1 MALTAPNLDDR
12 TFQDIVSEARSKIP
26 LYCPKWTDYN
36 LSDPGVTVIELFAW
50 MVDML
55 LYRLNLVGDK
65 NYIKFMDLLG
75 IRLEPPKPAS
85 ADITF
90 RLSAPQRGTMTI
102 PANTEVATRRTE
114 TQEAINFTTV
124 EDLAILVPTLA
135 QALTTADEKTF
146 VDDMPAL
153 KNRDVSFAVFSPV
166 PKESDAL
173 YLGFTEDLR
182 HHTLALTVDCRIE
195 GIGVDPNDPPLAWE
209 FWDGEP
215 ERWTAV
221 RVEADT
227 TGGLNQPGH
236 VILHIPDNSAMREVN
251 GQRATWLRCRAV
263 NPRTG
268 QRAYTSSPKIKTI
281 VAESLGGTVR
291 ATQCFRN
298 SNELLGRSTGLP
310 GQKFNLRNMP
320 ALPRET
326 GETLEVETE
335 REGTYETWQEVSNFA
350 ASRPDDRHYTLDSV
364 TGEVQFGP
372 IIRQPSGE
380 EQRYGLVPPKGR
392 NVRFTTYRWGGGVVG
407 NVGERTIT
415 VLRSSVPYVA
425 SVTNFTAAAGGTDA
439 ETLDRAKLR
448 APSVVRAR
456 TRAVTAEDFECLA
469 MEASP
474 LLARAHCVAA
484 GAADGHGPPPG
495 VVRLLLVPAISD
507 TARFI
512 PAEELELPRRLRED
526 VQAYL
531 DERRLLATHLE
542 ISSPVYQPTAV
553 VARVKAK
560 DGTPPVEVAQEIE
573 KRLYGYINPLTG
585 GPHHSGLD
593 FGRGITLSEV
603 YAAIQGAAGLDYV
616 EDIKVYAINR
626 ETGERQESAT
636 RVAVATDALVC
647 SAKHEVIIV

>member
-50 MVDML
+50 MTDML
-55 LYRLNLVGDK
+55 LYRLNRVGDK

-75 IRLEPPKPAS
+75 VRLEPPKPAS

-124 EDLAILVPTLA
+124 EDLAILVPTLT
-135 QALTTADEKTF
+135 QALTTADETTF
-146 VDDMPAL
+146 VDAMPAL
-153 KNRDVSFAVFSPV
+153 KNRDVSFAVFSKV
-166 PKESDAL
+166 PKEDDAL

-195 GIGVDPNDPPLAWE
+195 GIGVDPRDPPLMWE

-215 ERWTAV
+215 ARWAAV
-221 RVEADT
+221 RVETDT

-236 VILHIPDNSAMREVN
+236 VILHVADNSAVREVN
-251 GQRATWLRCRAV
+251 GVRATWLRCRAV
-263 NPRTG
+263 KPRPG
-268 QRAYTSSPKIKTI
+268 QQAYTSSPRIKTI

-291 ATQCFRN
+291 ATQCFRVN
-298 SNELLGRSTGLP
+298 NELLGRSTGLP
-310 GQKFNLRNMP
+310 AQKFNLRNMP
-320 ALPRET
+320 LLPRET

-335 REGTYETWQEVSNFA
+335 REGTYEIWQEVSDFA
-350 ASRPDDRHYTLDSV
+350 ASGPDDRHYTLDSV
-364 TGEVQFGP
+364 TSEVQFGP

-380 EQRYGLVPPKGR
+380 ERRYGRVPPTGR
-392 NVRFTTYRWGGGVVG
+392 NVRFTTYRWGGGVMG
-407 NVGERTIT
+407 NVGERTIA
-415 VLRSSVPYVA
+415 VLKSTVPYVA
-425 SVTNFTAAAGGTDA
+425 SVINFTAAAGGADA

-474 LLARAHCVAA
+474 LVARARCVAA
-484 GAADGHGPPPG
+484 GSADGHGPPPG

-512 PAEELELPRRLRED
+512 PADELELPRRLRED
-526 VQAYL
+526 LQAYL

-542 ISSPVYQPTAV
+542 IGSPVYQPVAV
-553 VARVKAK
+553 VARIKVK
-560 DGTPPVEVAQEIE
+560 DGANAAETVAAIE
-573 KRLYGYINPLTG
+573 QRIYGYLNPVSG
-585 GPHHSGLD
+585 GSGGGLG
-593 FGRGITLSEV
+593 FGRGVTLSEV
-603 YAAIQGAAGLDYV
+603 YAAIQGAPGLDYV
-616 EDIKVYAINR
+616 EDVKLFPLDPK
-626 ETGERQESAT
+626 TGERQEATT
-636 RVAVATDALVC
+636 RVAVAPDGLVC
-647 SAKHEVIIV
+647 SAQHEVIAV